1 MTPGHSTIPLDIR
14 IHLRKLTMIEEM
26 LLSPVLPVMSV
37 FKLRTGQNIHRVYV
51 ANYRQESAS
60 LIDEVPRLANRIPVV
75 IVKRCGQDN
84 TSAECKVNRLRVQ
97 AVGQFLAQ
105 NHPVFVRRNITFI
118 QENCSTLP
126 ENDVP
131 NCLSKVIEDDDYV
144 QEDDLGPNPV

>member
-1 MTPGHSTIPLDIR
+1 MKFGHDNDMTPDHSTIPMDIR
-14 IHLRKLTMIEEM
+14 IHLRKLTMIEEI

-37 FKLRTGQNIHRVYV
+37 FKLRTGQNIHRGYV
-51 ANYRQESAS
+51 ANFRQESAA

-105 NHPVFVRRNITFI
+105 HHSEFSGGISLSARKIAV
-118 QENCSTLP
+118 L
-126 ENDVP
+126 
-131 NCLSKVIEDDDYV
+131 CLKMMFLIASLK
-144 QEDDLGPNPV
+144 